1 MPVICNL
8 MRAKMCGLISIPEC
22 NRAILALEKTAY
34 TDLVL
39 LPKVNDNYYEEGVA
53 EALESAGLVY
63 HSVIDGGG
71 AASYSRGVKM
81 TLSPTGRLLLAYGL
95 GRSVVAHIP
104 RSTVLKGGLG
114 RVYVDD
120 EDEMIQTDSANEK
133 AKEV

>member
-1 MPVICNL
+1 MNLSTDQSVINEITKNL
-8 MRAKMCGLISIPEC
+8 EQFSALVDLYNDGLADE
-22 NRAILALEKTAY
+22 Y
-34 TDLVL
+34 Q
-39 LPKVNDNYYEEGVA
+39 
-53 EALESAGLVY
+53 
-63 HSVIDGGG
+63 SVIDGGG
-71 AASYSRGVKM
+71 AASYSGGVKM